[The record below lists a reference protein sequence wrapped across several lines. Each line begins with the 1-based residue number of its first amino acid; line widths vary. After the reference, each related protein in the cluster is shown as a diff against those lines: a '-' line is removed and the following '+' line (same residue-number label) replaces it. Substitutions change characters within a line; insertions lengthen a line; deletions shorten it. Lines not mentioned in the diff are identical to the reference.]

1 KMFISQN
8 TVTARG
14 RITLLDV
21 VVSCYCTVA
30 NSISCVEKAMQPEEP
45 SCRCRC
51 TLGMVKQKSK
61 SPWLKVNAIMIS
73 GKRYGKHKINLKP
86 SVRCEKQIAGV
97 GQCYKVRVQ
106 PGNKN
111 LKSRVVPDVFPRYS
125 VLSWLRSGAVCKQ
138 NMGMIGFDDVS
149 CRVGSVPRKQSHL
162 VNALCN
168 QLSADS
174 KRTDFALAA

>member
-1 KMFISQN
+1 MFISQN

-73 GKRYGKHKINLKP
+73 GKRCGKHKISLKP
-86 SVRCEKQIAGV
+86 SVRCEQQIAGV

-106 PGNKN
+106 PGNKK
-111 LKSRVVPDVFPRYS
+111 LQPRVVRCVVPRDS
-125 VLSWLRSGAVCKQ
+125 GLSWLRSGAGRTQ
-138 NMGMIGFDDVS
+138 QIGMS
-149 CRVGSVPRKQSHL
+149 GS
-162 VNALCN
+162 
-168 QLSADS
+168 D
-174 KRTDFALAA
+174 